1 MCAPYFVNLN
11 NNTFQLKRYYSL
23 FIYVRGKRERKK
35 SSPIISLRYSE
46 LSWDLSSGAVCLGVD
61 SPGSVPGPPQ
71 RQRSWQCA
79 SCAEVHCV
87 VAVKMSVVKCKLP
100 MLLWLPSY
108 LFTSTT
114 FEYIWSVD
122 LNLLYYDVTTELILV
137 YIAPHYVIFKD
148 PFLWSPYVIGRPYIF
163 SCCGLFFFFFL
174 SFFFPCLISAAADW
188 MSTILR
194 HMVWS

>member
-100 MLLWLPSY
+100 MLLWLPRY

-148 PFLWSPYVIGRPYIF
+148 PFWLKFAVCFIEPDCHFISQKTFVMGKSVQAYF
-163 SCCGLFFFFFL
+163 CCFL
-174 SFFFPCLISAAADW
+174 ERAA
-188 MSTILR
+188 ML
-194 HMVWS
+194 VLQVLY